1 MKENYNYSRRRAVYY
16 QNEAAKARLKGEKFA
31 CQNYIS
37 LAMQNRVTLFQF

>member
-16 QNEAAKARLKGEKFA
+16 QNKAAKARINGEKFA
-31 CQNYIS
+31 CYIYIN